1 MKFSSL
7 ILSFCIF
14 SNAYAMEQQPSRVW
28 DLPASDSHCSLS
40 DESYSRTAQTL
51 FLQACSYEK
60 LKEKALLFRHA
71 IIYGENG
78 SGKSTYIQHIVTLMK
93 EQPYCIDCDQII
105 AHILNPSTSNDLIE
119 SYKRNDHKEQQ
130 QWSGRWDAL
139 TIKMAQFKVSR
150 NTMLAETLIEFIWKQ
165 LLNRQ
170 TNILILMNLKNVLS
184 LMRGN
189 YNDNILFLAQ
199 KLATFSKRIDSLLLI
214 SELEASNI
222 PFDAESLNRVA
233 NTLVVPM
240 KKLSQQD
247 CTKLLKFYLSRLGL
261 NNFNIEF
268 EADSLGNTPA
278 DIIQKAKEIKTIG
291 NALSIT

>member
-7 ILSFCIF
+7 ILTFCIF
-14 SNAYAMEQQPSRVW
+14 SNAYAMESQKKCVW
-28 DLPASDSHCSLS
+28 DLPASDSHCSLN
-40 DESYSRTAQTL
+40 EQSYSRAAQAL
-51 FLQACSYEK
+51 FLQACSYAK
-60 LKEKALLFRHA
+60 LKEKALLFHHA
-71 IIYGENG
+71 IVYGVNG

-93 EQPYCIDCDQII
+93 ESPCYIDCNQI
-105 AHILNPSTSNDLIE
+105 ATDILSPQSSSDLIE
-119 SYKRNDHKEQQ
+119 SYRINTSSHYEWRRGMDP
-130 QWSGRWDAL
+130 L
-139 TIKMAQFKVSR
+139 IVKMAQFKVSR

-291 NALSIT
+291 NALSTT